1 MEQEILRL
9 LKEKK
14 NTSLTSIEINDYLG
28 LTSVSDYNE
37 LEKVLGE
44 LCQQGKI
51 YYSEKKK
58 RYTPIENTNFKTGRL
73 LVNPKGYGF
82 VVLDPNFNEDDVYIK
97 GINLLDGRNNDIVVI
112 EIIDKSTREGR
123 VVRILKRDDSI
134 LVGEYYEKDG
144 ESYVKPDKREYQDIY
159 IPHDLTKGAVPGHK
173 VLVSQRS
180 DGKNYTG
187 EIIKIIGHKNDVGV
201 DILSFV
207 YQYEFNPTFPDEVIS
222 ATDEIPAEVS
232 LSDIEGRVDL
242 RDKTIFTIDG
252 DDTKDIDDAISI
264 KKISPDVYELG
275 VHIADVSH
283 YVKKDS
289 ILDKE
294 AYERG
299 TSVYL
304 VDRVIPMIPHKLS
317 NGICSLNPNV
327 DRLALSC
334 VMNINSKGYVI
345 SYKIFPSV
353 IRSRKQMTYNC
364 VNQILEKNTTP
375 VGYEPFVNDLKLMN
389 ELSNI
394 LRKKMVNHGYLE
406 FNRPEAKILVDE
418 SCHPYKIDLRY
429 QGTGE
434 KLIENFMIA
443 ANETVAGFIEDKKL
457 PGIYRVHD
465 KPNKEKL
472 QVFLKFLNLKG
483 YNLKAD
489 INKFKATDYQ
499 RLLKMLSGSP
509 EEVILNTLAIQ
520 TMSKAK
526 YSDINIGHFGIASK
540 RYSHFTSP
548 IRRYPDLTLHRLV
561 KDYSEDTPKNVSYWS
576 NHLFDIAIHS
586 SKKEQDAID
595 CERDVEK
602 MKKAEYME
610 SHIGEKFDGI
620 ISGVCEFGFFVELE
634 NTVEGLVRLD
644 TLAGDYFIYNKE
656 LNAILGKNSKSRY
669 MYGDSVTVEVIK
681 ASRETSQIDFAL
693 IKNNTIRPKT
703 QITNKYFLKKA
714 QESLNKNSSNK
725 EKKSKNKNTL
735 EKHKHTNQGKQK
747 HGKKKKNK

>member
-1 MEQEILRL
+1 M
-9 LKEKK
+9 KGYKK
-14 NTSLTSIEINDYLG
+14 DGTRNITSIEINDYLG

-82 VVLDPNFNEDDVYIK
+82 VVLDPSFNEDDVYIK

-112 EIIDKSTREGR
+112 EIIDKSTREGK

-173 VLVSQRS
+173 VLVSQRN

-222 ATDEIPAEVS
+222 ATDEIPTEVS
-232 LSDIEGRVDL
+232 QSDKEGRVDL

-264 KKISPDVYELG
+264 KKLSPDVYELG

-283 YVKKDS
+283 YVKRDS

-375 VGYEPFVNDLKLMN
+375 EGYEPFVNDLKLMN

-443 ANETVAGFIEDKKL
+443 ANETVAGFVEDKKL

-483 YNLKAD
+483 YNIKAD
-489 INKFKATDYQ
+489 INKFRATDYQ

-561 KDYSEDTPKNVSYWS
+561 KDYSKDTPKNVSYWS

-610 SHIGEKFDGI
+610 SHIGERYDGI

-693 IKNNTIRPKT
+693 IKNNTVRPKT

-714 QESLNKNSSNK
+714 QESLNKTSSNK
-725 EKKSKNKNTL
+725 EKKSKN
-735 EKHKHTNQGKQK
+735 EKHKHTNQGKHK